1 MKMMSELPRCT
12 SVVELLD
19 WFEKPDHIIMV
30 LEWPS
35 PVWTSVKSLSFTTFV
50 CLKHRLET
58 SCCRWFRRLVTAPL
72 MTERF
77 WLWRLADGHPY
88 EKFFSNFIIDIG

>member
-35 PVWTSVKSLSFTTFV
+35 PFMDLIEFAELHNGHLSEAQT
-50 CLKHRLET
+50 R
-58 SCCRWFRRLVTAPL
+58 
-72 MTERF
+72 
-77 WLWRLADGHPY
+77 
-88 EKFFSNFIIDIG
+88 DIMLQVVQASRHCATRD